1 MIFSTT
7 YALEIAVD
15 AAKIAGQILRDMLES
30 ASSRMKA
37 PKDLVTDADLAA
49 QAAIEKRI
57 LGEFPTH
64 FFLGE
69 ESATTQENWEAFAT
83 KDYCW
88 VVDPLDGT
96 VNYVHRLPSFAVS
109 ISLMRN
115 KQSVL
120 GVVFDPMAG
129 ELFTAVEGKGAHL
142 NGKPIQA
149 SSVHRLEDAMVAV
162 SFPPQ
167 VHRESIEIKQFIE
180 VLLASQSVRRLGSA
194 ALNLCYVANGRL
206 DAYWANS
213 LKPWDVAA
221 GALIAQ
227 EANAKLTDL
236 MGNRF
241 DLWNGEVLAASNL
254 SLWQELQC
262 SLEIASKEKNSN

>member
-1 MIFSTT
+1 M
-7 YALEIAVD
+7 EIAVD
-15 AAKIAGQILRDMLES
+15 AAKMAGQILRDMLES

-57 LGEFPTH
+57 MSEFPTH

-69 ESATTQENWEAFAT
+69 ESATNQESWDMFSK

-96 VNYVHRLPSFAVS
+96 VNYVHRLPNFAVS
-109 ISLMRN
+109 IALMRN
-115 KQSVL
+115 NQSVL
-120 GVVFDPMAG
+120 GVVLDPMAG

-142 NGKPIQA
+142 NGKPIRA
-149 SSVHRLEDAMVAV
+149 SSVVRLEDAMVAV

-221 GALIAQ
+221 GALITQ
-227 EANAKLTDL
+227 EATAKLTDL
-236 MGNRF
+236 AGNPF
-241 DLWNGEVLAASNL
+241 DPWNGEVLAASNL
-254 SLWQELQC
+254 SLWKELQR
-262 SLEIASKEKNSN
+262 SLEPAKHASKPADSSKFH

>member
-1 MIFSTT
+1 MIFSISH
-7 YALEIAVD
+7 AMEIAVD
-15 AAKIAGQILRDMLES
+15 ASKMAGQILREMLES

-57 LGEFPTH
+57 LSEFPAH

-69 ESATTQENWEAFAT
+69 ESATTQESWDVFSREEF
-83 KDYCW
+83 CW

-109 ISLMRN
+109 IALMQNNRC
-115 KQSVL
+115 VL
-120 GVVFDPMAG
+120 GVVLDPMSG

-142 NGKPIQA
+142 NGMPIRA
-149 SSVHRLEDAMVAV
+149 SSVSCLEEAMVAV

-167 VHRESIEIKQFIE
+167 VHRESVEIQQFIE

-194 ALNLCYVANGRL
+194 ALNLCYVASGRL

-221 GALIAQ
+221 GALIAR

-236 MGNRF
+236 AGHPF
-241 DLWNGEVLAASNL
+241 DVWNGEVLAASTS

-262 SLEIASKEKNSN
+262 TLKNASEGKQCN

>member
-1 MIFSTT
+1 MIFSINDAT
-7 YALEIAVD
+7 EIAVD
-15 AAKIAGQILRDMLES
+15 AAKMAGQILRDMLES

-57 LGEFPTH
+57 LSAFPTH

-69 ESATTQENWEAFAT
+69 ESATTQEGWDAFSR
-83 KDYCW
+83 KEFCW

-109 ISLMRN
+109 IALLQNNRC
-115 KQSVL
+115 VL

-142 NGKPIQA
+142 NGKPIRA
-149 SSVHRLEDAMVAV
+149 SSVGCLEEAMVAV

-167 VHRESIEIKQFIE
+167 VHRESIEIQQFIE

-227 EANAKLTDL
+227 EATAKLTGL
-236 MGNRF
+236 AGNSF
-241 DLWNGEVLAASNL
+241 DLWDGEVLAASTL
-254 SLWQELQC
+254 SLWQELQHT
-262 SLEIASKEKNSN
+262 LENASKEQKSS

>member
-1 MIFSTT
+1 MS
-7 YALEIAVD
+7 IAVD
-15 AAKIAGQILRDMLES
+15 AAKLAGQILREMLES
-30 ASSRMKA
+30 ASSWTKA
-37 PKDLVTDADLAA
+37 PKDLVTEADLAA
-49 QAAIEKRI
+49 QFAIEKRI
-57 LGEFPTH
+57 LSEFPTH

-69 ESATTQENWEAFAT
+69 ENATPQESWDAVSKKEF
-83 KDYCW
+83 CW

-96 VNYVHRLPSFAVS
+96 VNYVHRLPNFAVS
-109 ISLMRN
+109 IALMHN
-115 KQSVL
+115 NQCVL

-129 ELFTAVEGKGAHL
+129 ELFTAIQGNGAQL
-142 NGKPIQA
+142 NGKPIHT
-149 SSVHRLEDAMVAV
+149 SSVSRLEDAMVAV

-221 GALIAQ
+221 GAIIAR
-227 EANAKLTDL
+227 EASANLTGL
-236 MGNRF
+236 GGNPF
-241 DLWNGEVLAASNL
+241 DPWSGEVLVTSTL
-254 SLWQELQC
+254 TLWQELQHT
-262 SLEIASKEKNSN
+262 LENMHVQ

>member
-1 MIFSTT
+1 M
-7 YALEIAVD
+7 EIAVD
-15 AAKIAGQILRDMLES
+15 AAKTAGQILREMLES

-57 LGEFPTH
+57 LSEFPAH

-69 ESATTQENWEAFAT
+69 ESATTQESWDVLSRKEF
-83 KDYCW
+83 CW

-96 VNYVHRLPSFAVS
+96 VNYVHRLPSFAIS
-109 ISLMRN
+109 IALMQNNRC
-115 KQSVL
+115 VL
-120 GVVFDPMAG
+120 GVVLDPMAG
-129 ELFTAVEGKGAHL
+129 ELFTAAEGKGAQL
-142 NGKPIQA
+142 NGRPIRA
-149 SSVHRLEDAMVAV
+149 SSVSCLEEAIVAV

-167 VHRESIEIKQFIE
+167 VQRESIEIQQVIE

-227 EANAKLTDL
+227 EATAKLTDL
-236 MGNRF
+236 AGNTF
-241 DLWNGEVLAASNL
+241 DAWNGEVLAASTL
-254 SLWQELQC
+254 ALWQDLQHT
-262 SLEIASKEKNSN
+262 LDNASKEKK